1 MPNDKTPNYYL
12 LIQKQL
18 KKQYAEMEK
27 SELNALTREIVF
39 APDNYAAEI
48 DGRAVPIAAVRESL
62 ANSIERSAEGEIAIP
77 YSLDA
82 EIADMIEKNNCETS
96 SMNEYYRWITATAEI
111 IRNMGD
117 GEITEQDVEERN
129 SFIAHS
135 FDREAEIL
143 LCLSLY
149 GNAPTPKNRE
159 KINMLQFKLARL
171 REMRSIVRNTS
182 TLVNTRE
189 ITEEKRDKIR
199 AYYHYCRDLLA
210 QKANSSPNFNQ
221 KLKLYINDYS
231 DEDFDED
238 LPFMDMDDLRTA
250 VLEMMR
256 EAEGAAAGN
265 YRTQNADEYGKGQ
278 PDKAEELNINGILS
292 SVRQNEGR

>member
-62 ANSIERSAEGEIAIP
+62 ADSIERSAEGEIAIP

-111 IRNMGD
+111 IRNIGD

-129 SFIAHS
+129 GFIAHS

-189 ITEEKRDKIR
+189 ITKEKRDKIR

>member
-48 DGRAVPIAAVRESL
+48 DGRTVPIAAVRESL
-62 ANSIERSAEGEIAIP
+62 ADSIERGAEGEIAIP

-111 IRNMGD
+111 IRNIGD

-189 ITEEKRDKIR
+189 ITKEKRDKIR

-210 QKANSSPNFNQ
+210 QKTNSSPNFNQ

-265 YRTQNADEYGKGQ
+265 YRTQNADEYGKEQ

>member
-1 MPNDKTPNYYL
+1 
-12 LIQKQL
+12 
-18 KKQYAEMEK
+18 MEK
-27 SELNALTREIVF
+27 SKLNALTREIVF

-129 SFIAHS
+129 GFIAHS

-189 ITEEKRDKIR
+189 ITKEKRDKIR

-278 PDKAEELNINGILS
+278 PAKAEELNINGILS